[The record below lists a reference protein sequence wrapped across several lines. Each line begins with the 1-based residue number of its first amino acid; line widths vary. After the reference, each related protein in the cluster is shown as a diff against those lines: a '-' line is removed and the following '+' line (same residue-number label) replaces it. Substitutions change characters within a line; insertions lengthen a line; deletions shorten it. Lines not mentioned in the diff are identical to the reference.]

1 MQYLRNASP
10 SSQPDSKSL
19 LLTGDVL
26 EDNLFWVFEEQ
37 GGPAGSLN
45 SPGQL
50 NKPRPLLAPQNAL

>member
-26 EDNLFWVFEEQ
+26 EDNLFWVSEEQ
-37 GGPAGSLN
+37 GSLQQAV
-45 SPGQL
+45 SIH
-50 NKPRPLLAPQNAL
+50 LAN